1 VSARARWVA
10 GALAACALALA
21 LASAGAVALAAAH
34 RAHSLSPCRRRASA
48 RRQAGARTTRAQGA
62 RVHAVCRSHRSH
74 SSTPST
80 LAGSSGGSATGG
92 GGGANAP
99 SQPPAPAGESSGGAP
114 GGTGPTPPS
123 VPHVLVTAVEWSF
136 SLSRTKVP
144 AGKVVLQFVDH
155 GQDEHNLNLTA
166 GGEIAGAL
174 PNTHPEEMRQLT
186 LDMSAGSYTLFC
198 SLPEHEQRGMK
209 ATLAVE

>member
-1 VSARARWVA
+1 VSVRARRVA
-10 GALAACALALA
+10 GALAACTFA
-21 LASAGAVALAAAH
+21 LASAGAVALAAAAH
-34 RAHSLSPCRRRASA
+34 RAHSPSPCRRHASA
-48 RRQAGARTTRAQGA
+48 RRHAGARTARAGGVRA
-62 RVHAVCRSHRSH
+62 RTVCRSHRSH
-74 SSTPST
+74 RSTPSA
-80 LAGSSGGSATGG
+80 LAGSPGGSATGG
-92 GGGANAP
+92 GGAANAP
-99 SQPPAPAGESSGGAP
+99 SQPPAPPGESPGGAP
-114 GGTGPTPPS
+114 GGTGPAPPS

-155 GQDEHNLNLTA
+155 GQDEHNLTLTA
-166 GGEIAGAL
+166 RGEIAGAL